1 MSLPGCYLSHSP
13 RDLWLMTLH
22 KMPSPAPAPFLAPQ
36 PLPVELVWLDAA
48 ILARGSRRTGCSS
61 PAGLSRHGR
70 LPTGSCAQEPHE
82 HPHCSSAV
90 APRLWPRARWEAG
103 TLGQEE
109 PQHSCRPSLASH
121 RGKHLER
128 IGAAA
133 AGHVGLSGA
142 STGFTTASL
151 CPSALPQHRG
161 SLTCT
166 VMRAVAVARSPYPPW
181 SAAWISS
188 VYSGTTCGKRLC
200 RPKVGDELDGS

>member
-70 LPTGSCAQEPHE
+70 LPAGSCAQEPHE

-161 SLTCT
+161 SSKSHLHRDAGSGSGSQPVSPLVSSLDLQC
-166 VMRAVAVARSPYPPW
+166 VLRDHLWQEAVSPK
-181 SAAWISS
+181 
-188 VYSGTTCGKRLC
+188 SGG
-200 RPKVGDELDGS
+200 